1 MFSWR
6 FRLVGIGITLGCAG
20 SAFLLTYLL
29 LEGALVPSWPY
40 FVSMIGA
47 AIVTQIILLFF
58 MPRIVRRFPS
68 L

>member
-6 FRLVGIGITLGCAG
+6 FRLIGISITLACAG
-20 SAFLLTYLL
+20 VAFLVTYLAL
-29 LEGALVPSWPY
+29 RGSLVPSWPY

-47 AIVTQIILLFF
+47 AIVTQIILLSF